1 MTWSPDGSEGFIKIN
16 TGSISL
22 ADYLNFDSSDDSNEE
37 TSPSPYQWTI
47 SGKTMIDDDQ
57 LEGSTNFKLVFDHR
71 FEGPSGSA
79 ELESGI
85 FKLAGN
91 KFTLIEPAK
100 KLNYFQSEGSL
111 SG

>member
-1 MTWSPDGSEGFIKIN
+1 MAQRFIKIN

-57 LEGSTNFKLVFDHR
+57 LEG
-71 FEGPSGSA
+71 E
-79 ELESGI
+79 
-85 FKLAGN
+85 
-91 KFTLIEPAK
+91 
-100 KLNYFQSEGSL
+100 
-111 SG
+111 